1 MANFSISYLYEIKDK
16 LSPTLRRI
24 SGVVEDQNRKLT
36 IGENIWARMV
46 NIQHRFNKAVKK
58 SRAETGRLKD
68 ELKASVGQLVG
79 MGATI
84 AAIALPVKDAM
95 KLETAMAG
103 VAKAANLEK
112 GTAQFEGMRNTIREM
127 TQQIPRT
134 SEEIAA
140 MFEAGARLGISQA
153 DLPDFA
159 MLTAKTSVAFDMMAD
174 QAGDSLA
181 SISAKMGIPIAGV
194 GDMMD
199 AINQLE
205 NTTSAKGTEMI
216 NIIGRIAGVAKS
228 IDLSPQQ
235 TAGLAAFANQIT
247 VSPELAASG
256 LNMMIA
262 RMQRIPA
269 LHKKLLDSPQEAVS
283 GMLKQLQKLDKIQ
296 RTSVI
301 QKIFGD
307 EAGRFV
313 NTAVE
318 SLDLYNKTMGEVAD
332 KSKYAGSMSGEFR
345 TQMETT
351 ASQVSLARNGINDL
365 SVSLGEK
372 LLPVVQVGAGLVQ
385 GLTFGLSWLV
395 QKTGPLVP
403 MIAAF
408 ASALVLMK
416 TALIA
421 GKIAMLAFNVVMA
434 ANPIGLVVAAIAA
447 LVAGVIYCYNQ
458 FETFKKIVDETWE
471 AVKSFLG
478 FGGNDLDV
486 NVNKTTNEVS
496 TTAGGSNV
504 QGQLQG
510 GDTSQS
516 VNLSGGVNVDINAPA
531 GTVKGYDAYGTAKA
545 QTYEYG
551 NYMSGMGTQ

>member
-16 LSPTLRRI
+16 LSPVLRRI
-24 SGVVEDQNRKLT
+24 NGVVDDQNRKLT
-36 IGENIWARMV
+36 MGENIWARMV
-46 NIQHRFNKAVKK
+46 NIQHRFNRTVKK
-58 SRAETGRLKD
+58 SRAEVGRLKG
-68 ELKASVGQLVG
+68 ELKASVGALMG

-84 AAIALPVKDAM
+84 AGIAIPVKDAM
-95 KLETAMAG
+95 RFETAMAG
-103 VAKAANLEK
+103 VAKAANLTK
-112 GTAQFEGMRNTIREM
+112 GTAQFDGMRDTIRQM
-127 TQQIPRT
+127 TAEIPRT
-134 SEEIAA
+134 SEEIAS
-140 MFEAGARLGISQA
+140 MFEAGARLGISQE

-159 MLTAKTSVAFDMMAD
+159 RLTAQTSVAFDMMAE

-205 NTTSAKGTEMI
+205 NTTSAKGTNMI

-228 IDLSPQQ
+228 VNLSPTQ
-235 TAGLAAFANQIT
+235 TAGLSAFAEQIT

-269 LHKKLLDSPQEAVS
+269 LHKKLLESPQEAVS
-283 GMLKQLQKLDKIQ
+283 GMLGQLKKLDKIQ
-296 RTSVI
+296 RTTVI

-318 SLDLYNKTMGEVAD
+318 SLDLYNSTMEKVAD
-332 KSKYAGSMSGEFR
+332 QTKFAGSMNGEFR
-345 TQMETT
+345 TQLETT
-351 ASQVSLARNGINDL
+351 QSQVTLARNGFNDL
-365 SVSLGEK
+365 SVSIGEK
-372 LLPVVQVGAGLVQ
+372 LLPVVQVGAALLR
-385 GLTFGLSWLV
+385 GLTFGLSSIV
-395 QKTGPLVP
+395 QNTGPLIP

-408 ASALVLMK
+408 AAALVTMK
-416 TALIA
+416 AALIA

-447 LVAGVIYCYNQ
+447 LVAGVVYCYNQ

-496 TTAGGSNV
+496 TSAGSNV
-504 QGQLQG
+504 SGQLQAA
-510 GDTSQS
+510 DTTQN
-516 VNLSGGVNVDINAPA
+516 VNVSGGVAVDINAPA
-531 GTVKGYDAYGTAKA
+531 GTVKGYDAYGTATAK
-545 QTYEYG
+545 TYEYG